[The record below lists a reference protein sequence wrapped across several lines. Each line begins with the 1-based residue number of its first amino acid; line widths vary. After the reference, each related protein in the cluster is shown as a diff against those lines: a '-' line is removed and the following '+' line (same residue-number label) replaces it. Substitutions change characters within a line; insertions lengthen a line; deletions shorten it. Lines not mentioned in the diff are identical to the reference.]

1 MNLGCGPTSLNAMVR
16 KAISA
21 EIDPSRIFC
30 GGHHRYIELVSE
42 EFE

>member
-1 MNLGCGPTSLNAMVR
+1 MNLGCGPTSLNEMVR

-21 EIDPSRIFC
+21 EIDPSRIFR
-30 GGHHRYIELVSE
+30 GNHRRYVELVSE